1 MLEPLPQGDFRVVI
15 LNTLVGIRTGPLTLS
30 IRSFD
35 RVIRSV
41 QTIQYISSSSF
52 LLICAVRLR

>member
-1 MLEPLPQGDFRVVI
+1 VLEPLPQGDFRVVI

-41 QTIQYISSSSF
+41 QTIQYVSSSSF
-52 LLICAVRLR
+52 LLMCSVRLR